1 MRRVTIAL
9 DDDLMADID
18 RFMARRGYRN
28 RSGAI
33 RDLARAGIA
42 QSAEATIACSECVA
56 AVVYLYEHEVRELPK
71 RLARTYH
78 ARHDLSLATFHAH
91 LDRDSCLEVTM
102 LKGPSGEVRHF
113 AEHVIAERGVH
124 HGRLVLIP
132 LPAGHGQH
140 GAPPLALRRRAGRGG

>member
-1 MRRVTIAL
+1 MTSWPTSTGSWQGAAIAT
-9 DDDLMADID
+9 AP
-18 RFMARRGYRN
+18 G
-28 RSGAI
+28 RSGI
-33 RDLARAGIA
+33 WRAPA
-42 QSAEATIACSECVA
+42 
-56 AVVYLYEHEVRELPK
+56 LPS